1 MYLKLHKNNS
11 SMCDVKSALNYSSDF
26 KLNTWN
32 LRVFTARIT
41 CVWLTFKVDLG
52 EVRSV
57 YSVATQGYRSSTY
70 YTLSYKLQYST
81 DGNSFHDVI
90 GSNGSA
96 KVKDVHKVVSGY
108 FIINVLLYSVA
119 FVLIFRTF
127 SGAAAM
133 TPWLNITFPA
143 LLAQGSSGLYL

>member
-1 MYLKLHKNNS
+1 
-11 SMCDVKSALNYSSDF
+11 MC
-26 KLNTWN
+26 
-32 LRVFTARIT
+32 
-41 CVWLTFKVDLG
+41 LTFTLKVDLG

-81 DGNSFHDVI
+81 DGNNFHDVI

-133 TPWLNITFPA
+133 TP
-143 LLAQGSSGLYL
+143 